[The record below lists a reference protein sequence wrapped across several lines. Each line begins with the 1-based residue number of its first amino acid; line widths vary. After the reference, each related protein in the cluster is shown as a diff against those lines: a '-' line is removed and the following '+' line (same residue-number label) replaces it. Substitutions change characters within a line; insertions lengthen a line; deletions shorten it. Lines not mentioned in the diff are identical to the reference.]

1 MSKQI
6 TITDAICQIGD
17 ETFEKLKT
25 LSVPPYP
32 KYYYET
38 FMDTLYKTEDSEMI
52 ELSKK
57 FGYLFK
63 LGESSDSLVESSL
76 GIAKESLERFY
87 DSNKSIRDISH
98 EKGVELTQYQ
108 NEHNSAQVS
117 GLLTMFN
124 AFQEQ
129 VLGELQS
136 AEETIVKL
144 RREIEIL
151 ERESNIDPLTKAYN
165 RKALVGDLKDILSF
179 GSERNLDLHVAL
191 LDADDFKDINDQ
203 FGHIAGD
210 KTLIYLT
217 KLLQS
222 SLRRG
227 TRVYRYGGEEFVI
240 LFNRMTHGDA
250 LRTLERILKE
260 TSESKLF
267 YKGNNINLTLSA
279 GLSTHRQ
286 NDTAEEL
293 IDRADKALYNAKISG
308 KNCFRE
314 E

>member
-1 MSKQI
+1 MNKQANV
-6 TITDAICQIGD
+6 TETICQIGD
-17 ETFEKLKT
+17 ESFEKLKS

-38 FMDTLYKTEDSEMI
+38 FMDTLYNSENNEVI

-57 FGYLFK
+57 FGYLFH
-63 LGESSDSLVESSL
+63 LGENSETLVENSIIL
-76 GIAKESLERFY
+76 AKESLEHFH
-87 DSNKSIRDISH
+87 DSNVQIRKLSQD
-98 EKGVELTQYQ
+98 KGIELTQYQ
-108 NEHNSAQVS
+108 NEHNPAQVS
-117 GLLTMFN
+117 GLLTMFST
-124 AFQEQ
+124 FQEQ

-136 AEETIVKL
+136 AEETIVRL
-144 RREIEIL
+144 RREIEAL

-165 RKALVGDLKDILSF
+165 RKALMHDLKDILSF
-179 GSERNLDLHVAL
+179 GEDRKLDLHVTL
-191 LDADDFKDINDQ
+191 LDADDFKNINDK

-227 TRVYRYGGEEFVI
+227 TRVYRYGGEEFVVI
-240 LFNRMTHGDA
+240 LNRMTHNDT
-250 LRTLERILKE
+250 LRTIERILKE

-267 YKGNNINLTLSA
+267 YKGNNIHLTLSA
-279 GLSTHRQ
+279 GLTSHRQ
-286 NDTAEEL
+286 GDTPEEL
-293 IDRADKALYNAKISG
+293 IDRADKALYSAKLDG